1 MYQSKESQGGFTII
15 MKCRFWSKEYYHG
28 LRGPL
33 YHNTVVNLSRRHNN
47 PMFMHLLI
55 EFQNR

>member
-1 MYQSKESQGGFTII
+1 MHQSKESQGGYTII

-33 YHNTVVNLSRRHNN
+33 YHDTIVNLSRRHNKHN
-47 PMFMHLLI
+47 VYEPP
-55 EFQNR
+55 NRISK